1 MTTQPRYGIDAY
13 LEWVQKEGLPVTEE
27 YGIDLFKVPT
37 RPWSRSGVNGAA
49 VHLKGRGDLANMFL
63 LDIPPG
69 RSTIPQRHLY
79 EDVIYVLEG
88 SGSTQLEFANGSKRS
103 FEWGI
108 RSLFAIPLNVKHR
121 HFNASGRS
129 RALLVSTTD
138 LPLVLNTFHNERFVF
153 ENDFD
158 FSDRAGKSE
167 YYSGEGDLITVRPGN
182 HMWETNFV
190 PDLAAIE
197 LKSWGDRGA
206 GGTNIMFVLADGTM
220 HAHISEM
227 PVGTYKKGHRHGP
240 GFHVMCV
247 AGEGYSLLWFE
258 DEKDFLRIDWGHG
271 VVFPPADK
279 QFHQH
284 FNTCAYS
291 ARYLAT
297 GVGGLR
303 YPLTI
308 GQRRS
313 LLGLKPGEK
322 GAVSTSLREGGDQI
336 EYEDQ
341 DPRIHRLWLE
351 EMRKRGVESKMES
364 IILPAPDLTKARQT
378 AASKS
383 TDGG

>member
-1 MTTQPRYGIDAY
+1 MSQPQQPRYGVDAY
-13 LEWVQKEGLPVTEE
+13 LDWVEAEGIPVVED
-27 YGIDLFKVPT
+27 YAVDLFKAPT
-37 RPWSRSGVNGAA
+37 APWARYGVNGAA
-49 VHLKGRGDLANMFL
+49 VHLKGRGDFANMFL
-63 LDIPPG
+63 LDIAPG
-69 RSTIPQRHLY
+69 GSCAPQRHLY
-79 EDVIYVLEG
+79 EEVIYVLEG
-88 SGSTQLEFANGSKRS
+88 SGSTQLEFNDGRKKS
-103 FEWGI
+103 FEWGS
-108 RSLFAIPLNVKHR
+108 RSLFAIPLNARHR
-121 HFNASGRS
+121 HFNASGRE

-138 LPLVLNTFHNERFVF
+138 LPLVMNTFHNEKFVF
-153 ENDFD
+153 DTDFE
-158 FSDRAGKSE
+158 FADRAGKNE

-247 AGEGYSLLWFE
+247 TGEGYSLLWF
-258 DEKDFLRIDWGHG
+258 DGEKDFRRVDWGHG
-271 VVFPPADK
+271 VVFPPADQ

-284 FNTCAYS
+284 FNASQYP

-303 YPLTI
+303 YPLTLT
-308 GQRRS
+308 QRRS
-313 LLGLKPGEK
+313 LLGVKPGDK
-322 GAVSTSLREGGDQI
+322 AAVSLSLREGGDQI

-351 EMRKRGVESKMES
+351 EMRKNGVEQRMDKFF
-364 IILPAPDLTKARQT
+364 PAEGQ
-378 AASKS
+378 AA
-383 TDGG
+383 